1 MMIKNLKFIGIFL
14 SFFILV
20 FLLDQAVK
28 NLTLKGLRYEGEFL
42 DLTYVLN
49 TGVAF
54 SMLSFLE
61 HYLKYLHLALLLCLF
76 AYLLWQKTFLKQ
88 HIIAFGIM
96 LGAGSSNLLD
106 RFIHG
111 GVVDMFYWHKWF
123 DFAIFNVADVMIN
136 VSVFLIIMQELFINF
151 NKRKKNGNF

>member
-42 DLTYVLN
+42 D
-49 TGVAF
+49 
-54 SMLSFLE
+54 
-61 HYLKYLHLALLLCLF
+61 
-76 AYLLWQKTFLKQ
+76 LKQ

-136 VSVFLIIMQELFINF
+136 VSVFLILMQELFINF